1 MIMFFDYFYTLFKI
15 IAQKLCLK
23 VFQFNLQVLKHFNG
37 PVSLQVCTIISPE
50 CKLVSIGETILMC
63 FIDTLQIL
71 QRVAYVSAL

>member
-15 IAQKLCLK
+15 IAQKQK
-23 VFQFNLQVLKHFNG
+23 VLRFNLQVLKHFNG
-37 PVSLQVCTIISPE
+37 PVSPQVCTIISPE

-71 QRVAYVSAL
+71 QRVAYVSAR